1 MSLSTKTKKINVVIS
16 LKEAEQPSAFLS
28 RLQAHMQVEAEQYAM
43 ILHDRDMKDD
53 GTFKTPHIHLVADM
67 KSAKRLSTFL
77 GEIATLLDLNP
88 LAVSIEKYVSFEAA
102 LQYLIHK
109 NDTDKYQYSEERII
123 HNIEKDNFRLYMDC
137 DTKRDDYGKIIDAC
151 YACDTLKDV
160 ISMLGLQFFTR
171 YHRAVSIT
179 WDCVKTEKFRERH
192 K

>member
-137 DTKRDDYGKIIDAC
+137 DTKRDD
-151 YACDTLKDV
+151 
-160 ISMLGLQFFTR
+160 SPR
-171 YHRAVSIT
+171 
-179 WDCVKTEKFRERH
+179 
-192 K
+192 